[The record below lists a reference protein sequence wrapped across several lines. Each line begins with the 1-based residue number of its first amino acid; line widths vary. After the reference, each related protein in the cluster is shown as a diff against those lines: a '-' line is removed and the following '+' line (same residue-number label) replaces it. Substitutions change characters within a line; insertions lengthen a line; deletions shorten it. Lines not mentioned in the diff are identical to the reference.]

1 MREESEKVLVKR
13 KVEYL
18 PAVSSVLP
26 IVLKSTTA
34 AMVISLFVLFK
45 GFPPDFFFFLLL
57 DF

>member
-1 MREESEKVLVKR
+1 MREESEKLLVKR

-18 PAVSSVLP
+18 PAVSSVLS

-34 AMVISLFVLFK
+34 AMVMPSFVLFK
-45 GFPPDFFFFLLL
+45 GFPPDFFFLLL